1 MRWKVLVVCAA
12 SVAFFAVFAGQAFAG
27 YAVQPAN
34 GTQTSLSPT
43 FLVYLDGADSTAEVH
58 VSTTATVD
66 GSGSSADEIGS
77 CSPTTAATEPD
88 TYTCQPSLYS
98 GSGSAAL
105 TPGTYFWWLTFF
117 RTDPGNT
124 VPTLHVSG
132 PFQFTAVA
140 PTAPAGVSL
149 LSPADGATVSATPR
163 LAASLPAGVAV
174 RFYVSDSSAQ
184 AADGSPVGASLAGC
198 TGTVTDAGTYDC
210 AVDASSEL
218 AAGSTYYWWIV
229 VDVNGG
235 SFVYGPR
242 SFTVAQAPPGGGGS
256 GGGGGGG
263 GSGPAPHGVSYA
275 PYLRSSGHY
284 GGRSVKQTKLASAAY
299 ALSKLIGR
307 PKSIAVACWSST
319 DWANI
324 VGENPESGY
333 TVLGFWMP
341 SMPHWLELSP
351 GICRTMETL
360 VYHRP
365 RYANRFTA
373 NGVDTL
379 THEMVHAL
387 GVRNEA
393 MTECFAM
400 QLSWITAHSLGVP
413 LAYSFNLSHLSLQNY
428 HLHPPAYV
436 NDGAC
441 REDGAW
447 DLWKG
452 RPSPPWHQL
461 AL

>member
-1 MRWKVLVVCAA
+1 
-12 SVAFFAVFAGQAFAG
+12 
-27 YAVQPAN
+27 
-34 GTQTSLSPT
+34 

-58 VSTTATVD
+58 VSTTATLD

-98 GSGSAAL
+98 GCGSAAL

-149 LSPADGATVSATPR
+149 VSPADGATVSATPR
-163 LAASLPAGVAV
+163 LAASLPAGVTV
-174 RFYVSDSSAQ
+174 RFYVSDSSEQ
-184 AADGSPVGASLAGC
+184 AADGSPAGTSLAGC
-198 TGTVTDAGTYDC
+198 TGTVTNAGTYDC
-210 AVDASSEL
+210 GVDASSEL
-218 AAGSTYYWWIV
+218 AAGTTYYWWIV
-229 VDVNGG
+229 VDANGG

-242 SFTVAQAPPGGGGS
+242 SFTVAQAPSGGGS
-256 GGGGGGG
+256 GGG
-263 GSGPAPHGVSYA
+263 PAAHAVSYA

-284 GGRSVKQTKLASAAY
+284 GGHSVKQTKLASAAY
-299 ALSKLIGR
+299 ALSKLIGKR
-307 PKSIAVACWSST
+307 KSIDVACWSAT
-319 DWANI
+319 DWTHI

-379 THEMVHAL
+379 THEMIHAL

-413 LAYSFNLSHLSLQNY
+413 LAYSF
-428 HLHPPAYV
+428 
-436 NDGAC
+436 
-441 REDGAW
+441 
-447 DLWKG
+447 
-452 RPSPPWHQL
+452 
-461 AL
+461 